1 MITEVAAYLRQVLLQ
16 HLIQHFSFIEGAT
29 LAKNKH
35 TWRKQALCKTVIF
48 AFDKPWSE
56 MRYIKLNSEKER
68 LLCLASLVNTF
79 GIILNMNML
88 FAIKQNIIL
97 TA

>member
-1 MITEVAAYLRQVLLQ
+1 MITEVAAYLQQVQLQ
-16 HLIQHFSFIEGAT
+16 HLIQHFSFIEGAP

>member
-1 MITEVAAYLRQVLLQ
+1 MITEVAAYLQQVQLQ

-68 LLCLASLVNTF
+68 LLCLASLVNF
-79 GIILNMNML
+79 WGIILNMNML